1 MEACKKELFFVV
13 PEFGT
18 RGQRGR
24 NSEYI
29 CTGYESFE
37 GSTHT
42 TTSQKENLHIYN
54 PCWKLSVLAQ
64 RGDRYGTATFFY
76 RYVCFTP
83 FPFFFINCRIYG
95 VQIVHDSAKKEQKLC
110 THRFLLPWLIRHNR
124 ITSLCWIA
132 PRQKKFSSV
141 LCFFFD
147 ICDCKENM
155 KGIGIDLYHMSKQCW
170 RKLNSWFCFPFVES
184 FGCSYIFI

>member
-1 MEACKKELFFVV
+1 MPSERPHFFLYRSTCERREICSFPPLAKEEDIRGGMQKKEELFFVV

-42 TTSQKENLHIYN
+42 TSQKENLHIYN

-64 RGDRYGTATFFY
+64 RGDERYGTAATHLLLQ
-76 RYVCFTP
+76 
-83 FPFFFINCRIYG
+83 IYLL
-95 VQIVHDSAKKEQKLC
+95 VPRKNSA
-110 THRFLLPWLIRHNR
+110 
-124 ITSLCWIA
+124 
-132 PRQKKFSSV
+132 
-141 LCFFFD
+141 
-147 ICDCKENM
+147 
-155 KGIGIDLYHMSKQCW
+155 
-170 RKLNSWFCFPFVES
+170 
-184 FGCSYIFI
+184 